1 MKTRKTMKKANLSI
15 EKKET
20 KPGKKK
26 VEMKINQSKK
36 SEGMCV
42 CVCVKMNMYV
52 CNTLKHPPTVTP
64 SPSTVDIPSS
74 TAKDPSK
81 IPESVARCHGH
92 HEWHKRMS

>member
-42 CVCVKMNMYV
+42 CVCKNEYV
-52 CNTLKHPPTVTP
+52 C
-64 SPSTVDIPSS
+64 
-74 TAKDPSK
+74 
-81 IPESVARCHGH
+81 
-92 HEWHKRMS
+92 M